1 MGYSPW
7 GRKESDMTERLRHN
21 TQIAISKPHSKQYQ
35 IQEQKSS
42 YVCGLHSF
50 RHFIV
55 KVAGIGE
62 VFLFFPFIFISWRL
76 ITIL

>member
-21 TQIAISKPHSKQYQ
+21 TQIAIPKPHRKQYQ

-42 YVCGLHSF
+42 YICDLHSF
-50 RHFIV
+50 QHFIL

-62 VFLFFPFIFISWRL
+62 VFFFFFHLFL
-76 ITIL
+76 LVGG